1 MKRNELWQA
10 VKEILFQEWDPIGV
24 NSNPECHDE
33 YDAYV
38 GTIVRLL
45 GAEADEYK
53 IAAHLRSL
61 RRVSMGLSSADE
73 DRDHQIA
80 RRLINLVRTMEW
92 RQ

>member
-10 VKEILFQEWDPIGV
+10 VKEVLYQEWDPIGV

-33 YDAYV
+33 YDSYA

-45 GAEADEYK
+45 QSEADEYK

-61 RRVSMGLSSADE
+61 QRISMGLSSADDE
-73 DRDHQIA
+73 RDRRIA
-80 RRLINLVRTMEW
+80 RRLLNLVR
-92 RQ
+92 